1 MTKPERTQSGKWRIR
16 VEYYDNGKRRFK
28 SFTAPTKKEV
38 LALGYQ
44 FESEK
49 QKLSRYDEM
58 TLQEAFDRYINA
70 RAGALSPS
78 TVRGYG
84 VIKRNSFEMLM
95 PFQLKD
101 ITAEMIQTAI
111 SEMSLTMS
119 PKTVRNRHGLLV
131 SVLKAYRPSLMI
143 NTHLPQSE
151 QKERAIP
158 TAAEVREC
166 LDNASEYLRVP
177 ILLASAG
184 SLRRSEVCALTPEDI
199 TDLGVRVNKA
209 VVHDSDRNLVTK
221 YPKSTAGFR
230 FCPLSKSMIK
240 EVREWK
246 HFGLSPDKIKKEYQ
260 KLKNKHGYEFTFH
273 SFRHYFASELHAQGV
288 PDKYIAKVG
297 GWKDV
302 STVQKIYQ
310 HTLKDK
316 EKIYNKKIVDIFATE
331 LRKKA

>member
-49 QKLSRYDEM
+49 QKHSRYDEM
-58 TLQEAFDRYINA
+58 TLKEAFDRYINA
-70 RAGALSPS
+70 RAGSLSPS
-78 TVRGYG
+78 TVRGYK
-84 VIKRNSFEMLM
+84 VIKENAFDVLM
-95 PFQLKD
+95 PLRLKD
-101 ITAEMIQTAI
+101 ITAEMVQTSI
-111 SEMSLTMS
+111 SEMSLSLS

-131 SVLKAYRPSLMI
+131 SVLKAYNPSLTL

-151 QKERAIP
+151 RKERAIP
-158 TAAEVREC
+158 TAAEVRVC
-166 LDNASEYLRVP
+166 LENASDYLKVP

-199 TDLGVRVNKA
+199 TDSGVKVNKA
-209 VVHDSDRNLVTK
+209 VVYDSDSNLVTK

-230 FCPLSKSMIK
+230 FCPLSKEIIK
-240 EVREWK
+240 EVRQWE
-246 HFGLSPDKIKKEYQ
+246 HFGLAPSKIKKEYQ
-260 KLKNKHGYEFTFH
+260 KLKNKLDLDFTFH
-273 SFRHYFASELHAQGV
+273 AFRHYFASELHAQGV

-302 STVQKIYQ
+302 TTVQKIYQ

-316 EKIYNKKIVDIFATE
+316 EKIYNQQIVNIFAE
-331 LRKKA
+331 GLKM